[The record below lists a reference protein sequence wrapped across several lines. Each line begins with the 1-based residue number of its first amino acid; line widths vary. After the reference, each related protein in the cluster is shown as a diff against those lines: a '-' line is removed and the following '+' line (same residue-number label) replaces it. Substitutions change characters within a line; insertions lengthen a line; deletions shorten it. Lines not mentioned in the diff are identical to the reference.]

1 MRAYH
6 NFFRWWG
13 KYSSFAWFGRKVLTP
28 LDLRFS
34 NMKSSVTNTGT
45 DFPLCYL
52 MTTGRRTGEP
62 RLTPLLFVDHN
73 NGVVVTGTNFGGSNH
88 PAWALNLADEPRAS
102 LRIDGTERPVRAR
115 LLTEVERLAVWPKL
129 TAVWPGYDGYVARS
143 GRTPMT
149 FVLEPPTGN

>member
-1 MRAYH
+1 MNAYQR
-6 NFFRWWG
+6 FVRWWG
-13 KYSSFAWFGRKVLTP
+13 RYPSFAWVGRTVITRLDVLAHGRKASITT
-28 LDLRFS
+28 
-34 NMKSSVTNTGT
+34 MGT

-52 MTTGRRTGEP
+52 MTTGRRTGET

-129 TAVWPGYDGYVARS
+129 TAVWPGYDGYVDRS

-149 FVLEPPTGN
+149 FVLEPPTGH